1 MGLYSTPP
9 PDLNE
14 VDIIVVGGGSA
25 GCIVAGRLAA
35 ADPSLS
41 ILVIEGGRNN
51 KDVATVV
58 NPLFMLTNLD
68 PRSKAALFYKASKS
82 AHVADREVIVPTGGI
97 LGGGSSINFMLCVPP
112 PHCRL
117 VARFRLAGPA
127 IPAPNDPTTTR
138 GTCPGGPPMT
148 CGPF

>member
-58 NPLFMLTNLD
+58 NPLFMLKNLD

-112 PHCRL
+112 PPIPVLLLGSDWLVQLYPRPTIRLRL
-117 VARFRLAGPA
+117 VGHARVVR
-127 IPAPNDPTTTR
+127 R
-138 GTCPGGPPMT
+138 
-148 CGPF
+148 